1 MNLSEAILSDP
12 MGAHGSVLAL
22 AAKRFK
28 SGRSPTPV
36 ALD

>member
-1 MNLSEAILSDP
+1 MNFSKAISIDP
-12 MGAHGSVLAL
+12 LGAHESAL
-22 AAKRFK
+22 DFAARRFK